1 MAWVKFVVIVIAKAF
16 CASILVFSWAKAFN
30 GYRVSGG
37 YKNGCTTTNN
47 TFIGNLLFMPLSYVL
62 YLLVMKI
69 IKRKFLSSDNR
80 AVSLITN
87 NSLCNKVVDLSFDVL
102 LIFFIWTHDT

>member
-37 YKNGCTTTNN
+37 TKMDGSK
-47 TFIGNLLFMPLSYVL
+47 G
-62 YLLVMKI
+62 KE
-69 IKRKFLSSDNR
+69 
-80 AVSLITN
+80 VSGLGEGQ
-87 NSLCNKVVDLSFDVL
+87 
-102 LIFFIWTHDT
+102 